1 VRSKPLPGDPA
12 LAYCQV
18 LWGWR
23 EIARYIRR
31 GRATVIR
38 WHKERAMPIAFLG
51 STVVIPK
58 AALDLWLMQGQPQ
71 LRPVAPPG
79 ETEPAA

>member
-1 VRSKPLPGDPA
+1 MRSKPLPGDPA
-12 LAYCQV
+12 LAHCQV

-31 GRATVIR
+31 GRATVQR

-51 STVVIPK
+51 CTVVIPK

-71 LRPVAPPG
+71 RRTVAPPD
-79 ETEPAA
+79 